1 MPILAAEKSLFPD
14 DLLENS
20 SKPAADH
27 NWWVVY
33 TRSRQEKALARHLVA
48 NEIPFYLPLVSKK
61 TLIRGGHVD
70 VHAPLFANY
79 VFMYGSRD
87 DHYCSLKSNR
97 VSRILP
103 VHEPERLCADLLRLR
118 RLIETEAPVTLESR
132 LSAGRAV
139 RVRSGA
145 FAGAEGTV
153 ISRRGKTRLVVEVNF
168 LQQGASI
175 EIDDYLLEPL
185 D

>member
-1 MPILAAEKSLFPD
+1 MPILAAETSLFPD
-14 DLLENS
+14 DLLENTS
-20 SKPAADH
+20 QPAADH
-27 NWWVVY
+27 NWWVIY

-48 NEIPFYLPLVSKK
+48 NEISFYLPLVSKK
-61 TLIRGGHVD
+61 SLIRSGHVD

-79 VFMYGSRD
+79 IFMYGSRD
-87 DHYCSLKSNR
+87 DHYSSLKSNR
-97 VSRILP
+97 ISRILP

-145 FAGAEGTV
+145 FAGTEGTV

-175 EIDDYLLEPL
+175 EIDDFLLEPL